1 MRPCSLMS
9 EMENPSGS
17 ARDSI
22 RALDVEPHSKER
34 EKANSAVVQVV
45 QLEGPLERLS
55 DCRTVPYLRFFLVRN
70 EEAGGSNPLSSTR
83 F

>member
-1 MRPCSLMS
+1 VIL
-9 EMENPSGS
+9 SGFTRS
-17 ARDSI
+17 NC
-22 RALDVEPHSKER
+22 L
-34 EKANSAVVQVV
+34 EKANDNSKEPVVHVV

-55 DCRTVPYLRFFLVRN
+55 DCRTVPYLRIFLVRN